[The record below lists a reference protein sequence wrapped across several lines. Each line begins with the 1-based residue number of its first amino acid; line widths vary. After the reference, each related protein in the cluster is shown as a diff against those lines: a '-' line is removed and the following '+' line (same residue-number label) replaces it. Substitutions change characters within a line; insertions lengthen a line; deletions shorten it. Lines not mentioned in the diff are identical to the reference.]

1 MPLEKPRYSLI
12 ADHLTREI
20 QDGRHP
26 VGQLLPTEAEL
37 MRAFGVGRHT
47 IRTAIQEL
55 KQRGLIESRQG
66 QGSTVVT
73 TTQATAYVETIQS
86 IDQLIT
92 FGQETRRELISR
104 SVVAADQDLA
114 AMFGCG
120 VGRRLAEVRMLRKT
134 IDANGRT
141 IALVT
146 LWLDVILEPAVDAF
160 STISKSAAEI
170 IHEQFGIETK
180 VVRQVVR
187 AEALKAADAAA
198 LGVEVGAP
206 TLVIERRYH
215 TSQTSEPFLIA
226 RSLCRADAI
235 ALASNFTQSGP
246 GLPARRGDGTD

>member
-1 MPLEKPRYSLI
+1 MPVEKPRYSLI

-26 VGQLLPTEAEL
+26 VGQLLPTESEL
-37 MRAFGVGRHT
+37 MRAFGVSRHT

-55 KQRGLIESRQG
+55 KQRGLVQSRQG

-73 TTQATAYVETIQS
+73 TTPAAAYVETIQS

-104 SVVAADQDLA
+104 TVVAADADLA

-120 VGRRLAEVRMLRKT
+120 IGRRLAEIRMLRKT
-134 IDANGRT
+134 TDGNGRT

-160 STISKSAAEI
+160 STIRKSAAEI

-180 VVRQVVR
+180 VVRQIVR
-187 AEALKAADAAA
+187 AEALNAADAAT
-198 LGVEVGAP
+198 LGVEVGASA
-206 TLVIERRYH
+206 LVIERRYH
-215 TSQTSEPFLIA
+215 STQTSEPFLIA

-235 ALASNFTQSGP
+235 ALASNFTQSSAGSP
-246 GLPARRGDGTD
+246 GHRGAGAE